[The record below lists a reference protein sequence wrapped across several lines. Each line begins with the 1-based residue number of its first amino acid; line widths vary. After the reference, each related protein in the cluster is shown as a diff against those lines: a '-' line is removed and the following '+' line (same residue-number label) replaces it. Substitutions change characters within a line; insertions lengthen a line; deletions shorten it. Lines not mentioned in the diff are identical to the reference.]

1 MARKAQIT
9 IYTALKDQGFKKA
22 EKGLKNLRFQAHG
35 LNSSLAKLGAGVGVA
50 QFARKSL
57 EAAIKMESANAKLS
71 VSLTNI
77 GQASAMGGVSI
88 KKTSEAMA
96 NLGFTGES
104 TASALANLVTIT
116 GSLDKAQSLMGLSA
130 DAARFLHTDLADAA
144 TKLGKAY
151 AGGAKGLLVFGIKLD
166 KTLKPAQAFEKAMGM
181 LNAKISGQAAA
192 YAGTYAGKLE
202 ILKAKFEE
210 VQIQVGEKLLPVLVK
225 LGDFMINTGIPALES
240 FFGFIANHQ
249 SVAIEFAA
257 AITGVALA
265 FKSLATYATLAKV
278 AAIPIMAAA
287 APFIA
292 GIAALLAM
300 IAATETA
307 GPVTKLI
314 AKQAVGS
321 GLSKFGRGA
330 RTDVM
335 TRPQATAALRPVSRG
350 GSPLAGLSKP
360 SAFDAQA
367 AQRAKELADTQKQ
380 ALALAKKEAA
390 IKAAE
395 KRKVDAEKKLS
406 AMFDLN
412 QIALANALKLNLTE
426 KERAAVE
433 GLQALQD
440 DGYKTEAQRML
451 DQEAALRKLI
461 SLRTDLA
468 SIPFYSPTLAGQEKQ
483 ASAPIGVPVSATQ
496 TAVQEAIAKQTEQ
509 MNAGALAKALQTDA
523 FTPAPAKTGAIAPS
537 FSFST
542 DPSQQGIMTAQ
553 QSAMQGLVVNIN
565 APMVTPEVVDQIS
578 SALNN
583 KLKAGGV
590 WYQNAAIG

>member
-22 EKGLKNLRFQAHG
+22 EKGLKNLRFQANG
-35 LNSSLAKLGAGVGVA
+35 LNSSLAKLGLGVGVA
-50 QFARKSL
+50 QFARTSVK
-57 EAAIKMESANAKLS
+57 AAVEMEQANSRLA

-77 GQASAMGGVSI
+77 GMASKINSTSI
-88 KKTSEAMA
+88 RTSEKAMMS
-96 NLGFTGES
+96 LGFEGTQ
-104 TASALANLVTIT
+104 TALALSSLVTAT
-116 GSLDKAQSLMGLSA
+116 GSLEKSQGMLAASA
-130 DAARFLHTDLADAA
+130 DLARFKNIDLAEASKILA
-144 TKLGKAY
+144 KASGGNAKAFKELG
-151 AGGAKGLLVFGIKLD
+151 ITMD
-166 KTLKPAQAFEKAMGM
+166 KSLPPAEALEKAMGM
-181 LNAKISGQAAA
+181 LNAKIGGQAAA
-192 YAGTYAGKLE
+192 YATTYSGKLA
-202 ILKAKFEE
+202 ILEAKFQD
-210 VQIQVGEKLLPVLVK
+210 VQEQVGYKLLPVLVK
-225 LGDFMINTGIPALES
+225 LGDFLINTGIPRLES
-240 FFGFIANHQ
+240 FFKILTDNKNTLVPIATGLFT
-249 SVAIEFAA
+249 VATAIKAIGTAA
-257 AITGVALA
+257 AFANIAALPL
-265 FKSLATYATLAKV
+265 LAAL
-278 AAIPIMAAA
+278 

-292 GIAALLAM
+292 AAAAIAGVTAAIAMSPSGTPKGAPVGVGTPMGRGSAAIALQQQNNAKKAAAVTPTAKTGLDPFRNFDRQAYQTQKDLLATQK
-300 IAATETA
+300 ASLAQ
-307 GPVTKLI
+307 TK
-314 AKQAVGS
+314 K
-321 GLSKFGRGA
+321 
-330 RTDVM
+330 D
-335 TRPQATAALRPVSRG
+335 
-350 GSPLAGLSKP
+350 
-360 SAFDAQA
+360 A
-367 AQRAKELADTQKQ
+367 AQKLADQ
-380 ALALAKKEAA
+380 
-390 IKAAE
+390 
-395 KRKVDAEKKLS
+395 RKIDAEKKL
-406 AMFDLN
+406 AAQFDVN

-426 KERAAVE
+426 KEKAAIE
-433 GLQALQD
+433 GLIALQD

-483 ASAPIGVPVSATQ
+483 VSAPIGVPVSATQ